1 MYRSSTCMFVTVGL
15 NFAPPPLLGFSL
27 QLFKIQIFN
36 RREKSSKMWTFGGG
50 GKVIQIMDRENIVH
64 EELRRG
70 ET

>member
-1 MYRSSTCMFVTVGL
+1 MFVTVGL
-15 NFAPPPLLGFSL
+15 NFVPPPLGFSL

>member
-1 MYRSSTCMFVTVGL
+1 MFVTVGL
-15 NFAPPPLLGFSL
+15 NFAPPL

-36 RREKSSKMWTFGGG
+36 RREKSSKMWTFGEG

>member
-15 NFAPPPLLGFSL
+15 NFAPPPLGFSL

-36 RREKSSKMWTFGGG
+36 RREKSSKMWTFGEG